1 MGWSSWFVSSSQE
14 LSPKEAQP
22 STLIC
27 PVSCSFPLSHSRSQ
41 PQLHHRGPN
50 PSAVTGRPQHTFTS
64 AKMIKVAGSALLMSF
79 AHVSHLHLSPQAEKR
94 QSEQRLS
101 DREAGGWFRRGAP
114 SPDETELK
122 EEGVVEWN
130 EWR

>member
-1 MGWSSWFVSSSQE
+1 MGWSSWFLYSCQE
-14 LSPKEAQP
+14 LSPEEAQP
-22 STLIC
+22 STLI
-27 PVSCSFPLSHSRSQ
+27 PPASCSFPLSLSHSQ

-50 PSAVTGRPQHTFTS
+50 PLAVTGCPQHTFTS
-64 AKMIKVAGSALLMSF
+64 LKMIKVSRSVLLC
-79 AHVSHLHLSPQAEKR
+79 HLCACFDFTFLRQAEKKH
-94 QSEQRLS
+94 SEQQAS
-101 DREAGGWFRRGAP
+101 DREAGGWFRHGGP